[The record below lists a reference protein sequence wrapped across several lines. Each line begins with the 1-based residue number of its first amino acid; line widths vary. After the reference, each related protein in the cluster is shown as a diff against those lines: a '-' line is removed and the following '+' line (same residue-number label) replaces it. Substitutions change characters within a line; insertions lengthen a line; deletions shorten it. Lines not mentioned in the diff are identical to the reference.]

1 MKQANGLIL
10 CDSKQHTACVSLIAS
25 HLIYGQINYNII
37 VLHMVYNKGA
47 SFDPPMLY
55 DKIKECITKKATITR
70 CAYVILN

>member
-1 MKQANGLIL
+1 MKQANGWIL
-10 CDSKQHTACVSLIAS
+10 CHSKQHTACVSLMAS
-25 HLIYGQINYNII
+25 HLIYGQINYKII

-55 DKIKECITKKATITR
+55 DKIKECIIKKAR